1 MREYLTLLVPGN
13 LPISIHWNETQNHLE
28 YLEDAVWWGLR
39 DRREDV
45 QSCQV
50 KEPLVPFS
58 PNGVI
63 VLGPP
68 NCYHTDLN
76 ELKYLESECNVLH
89 VVGI

>member
-1 MREYLTLLVPGN
+1 MWEYVTLLVPGN

-28 YLEDAVWWGLR
+28 YLEDAVW
-39 DRREDV
+39 REDM

-50 KEPLVPFS
+50 KEPLVHVS

-68 NCYHTDLN
+68 NCYHRNLN
-76 ELKYLESECNVLH
+76 ELKYLESAMSCT
-89 VVGI
+89 